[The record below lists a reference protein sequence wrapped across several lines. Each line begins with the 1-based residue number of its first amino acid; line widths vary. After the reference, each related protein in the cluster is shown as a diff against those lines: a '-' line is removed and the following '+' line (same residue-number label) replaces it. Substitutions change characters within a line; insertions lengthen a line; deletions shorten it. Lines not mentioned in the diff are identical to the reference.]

1 MNRVVGYAL
10 LAGCLFVAYQGYQNA
25 QPGLLTEG
33 MAKRAACGSDPTC
46 VVSADRPR
54 KVLTDMARRRYEWRT
69 SQGTRVV
76 TCTRKFIFLGGW
88 NCTSEFGSL

>member
-25 QPGLLTEG
+25 QPDLRTEG
-33 MAKRAACGSDPTC
+33 LGKVAACDLDPTC
-46 VVSADRPR
+46 VVSDDRPR
-54 KVLTDMARRRYEWRT
+54 KVMYDAVRRRYEWRT

-88 NCTSEFGSL
+88 GCSSEFGSL

>member
-25 QPGLLTEG
+25 QPNLVTEG
-33 MAKRAACGSDPTC
+33 MAKRAACGTDPTC
-46 VVSADRPR
+46 VVSDARPR
-54 KVLTDMARRRYEWRT
+54 KVRYDAVRRRYEWRT
-69 SQGTRVV
+69 SQGTRVI

-88 NCTSEFGSL
+88 DCTSEFGSL